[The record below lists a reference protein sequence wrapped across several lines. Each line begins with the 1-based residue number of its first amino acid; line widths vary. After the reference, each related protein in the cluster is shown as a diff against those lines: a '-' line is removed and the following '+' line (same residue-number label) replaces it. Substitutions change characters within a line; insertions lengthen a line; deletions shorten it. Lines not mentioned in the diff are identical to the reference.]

1 MMQKILSIVVL
12 GLFYFIN
19 VSSEEINLICKPL
32 TGKPSPASLSINT
45 ENETTIWQ
53 GGKPMPYFLDNGIF
67 KYSIS
72 ADDNINKL
80 RHSLNRYTVIL
91 KVELYK
97 FDYEKKKQF
106 TLKVMDELNKA
117 GKTVGDTAFFF
128 KTYYEKLGDFK
139 TNFELNFDCETSKK
153 KF

>member
-1 MMQKILSIVVL
+1 MIKKLLGIIVL
-12 GLFYFIN
+12 GLLYLG
-19 VSSEEINLICKPL
+19 SASTEEINLICKPL
-32 TGKPSPASLSINT
+32 TGKPSPVSLSINT
-45 ENETTIWQ
+45 KNEIAIWQ

-72 ADDNINKL
+72 SLDNITKL
-80 RHSLNRYTVIL
+80 RHSLNRYTGIL

-97 FDYEKKKQF
+97 FDDEKKLEF
-106 TLKVMDELNKA
+106 TLKVKDELNKA
-117 GKTVGDTAFFF
+117 GKTIGDTAFFF

>member
-1 MMQKILSIVVL
+1 MKKLLSIVVL
-12 GLFYFIN
+12 GLFYFSN

-32 TGKPSPASLSINT
+32 TGKTSPASLSINT

-80 RHSLNRYTVIL
+80 RHSLNRYTGIL

-97 FDYEKKKQF
+97 FDDEKKNN
-106 TLKVMDELNKA
+106 LHSRLWMN
-117 GKTVGDTAFFF
+117 
-128 KTYYEKLGDFK
+128 
-139 TNFELNFDCETSKK
+139 
-153 KF
+153 

>member
-12 GLFYFIN
+12 GLFYFSN

-80 RHSLNRYTVIL
+80 RHSLNRYTGIL

-97 FDYEKKKQF
+97 FDDEKKKQF

-128 KTYYEKLGDFK
+128 KTYYEKLGEFK
-139 TNFELNFDCETSKK
+139 NNFELSFDCETSKK

>member
-1 MMQKILSIVVL
+1 MKKLLGIVVL
-12 GLFYFIN
+12 GLFYFSN

-80 RHSLNRYTVIL
+80 RHSLNRYTGIL

-97 FDYEKKKQF
+97 FDDEKKKQF

-128 KTYYEKLGDFK
+128 KTYYEKLGEFK
-139 TNFELNFDCETSKK
+139 NNFELSFDCETSKK